1 MKRAIVIIYDGFEAN
16 AGVLSTLIASLHEYG
31 VISNPDIN
39 PEAYTL
45 DEKEIAQAIAGKV
58 LVKTSTNNIVADP
71 YEKALTV
78 VCKPFISRI
87 QNNELETFAVELTNM
102 LHYNIKNS
110 VNPEFVDAVYV
121 IAEEGSETYLSP
133 AFLFNHGIS
142 NKVVQII
149 RTTKEV
155 VCQERP
161 TTTP

>member
-1 MKRAIVIIYDGFEAN
+1 
-16 AGVLSTLIASLHEYG
+16 
-31 VISNPDIN
+31 
-39 PEAYTL
+39 
-45 DEKEIAQAIAGKV
+45 
-58 LVKTSTNNIVADP
+58 
-71 YEKALTV
+71 
-78 VCKPFISRI
+78 
-87 QNNELETFAVELTNM
+87 M